1 MVILVIAKGER
12 YRCLTSCIKFVSAL
26 EVLFKVCE
34 NAYFLFEKAKLLI
47 KVLPLQNSKVTY
59 PNMWKPHKAEIYE
72 FL

>member
-26 EVLFKVCE
+26 EVLFKVRE

-47 KVLPLQNSKVTY
+47 EVLPLQNSKVTY